1 MNNLEKEIL
10 SKYPNWKGFL
20 QAQSPEQLLVNY
32 DFVNNFSD
40 IYSTSPI
47 TLKFITELYKLPKSY
62 AGFEYLEK
70 WLHFLNDFLNINK
83 GLQPGIIKQL
93 SYMLYAR
100 YNHFRLSDMKLL
112 FNHILDSRYGTFY
125 GSIDTQRIVSSF
137 YEYSNERKD
146 AFLKIE
152 TKIAEEEK
160 KKQRERPAGL
170 PDFDR
175 LPNLKKYFTGNGDKD
190 LVNDLVESKKA

>member
-1 MNNLEKEIL
+1 MENLIKEIQL
-10 SKYPNWKGFL
+10 KYPNWNGFL
-20 QAQSPEQLLVNY
+20 SDQSPEQLLVNY

-40 IYSTSPI
+40 IYTTSPI
-47 TLKFITELYKLPKSY
+47 TLNFLTDLYKLPKSY
-62 AGFEYLEK
+62 AGYEYLEK
-70 WLHFLNDFLNINK
+70 WLLFLNDFLNINK

-152 TKIAEEEK
+152 AKMAEEEK

-170 PDFDR
+170 PDYNRF
-175 LPNLKKYFTGNGDKD
+175 PSLKIYSPVNATKD
-190 LVNDLVESKKA
+190 FIYEVVESKKI

>member
-1 MNNLEKEIL
+1 MDNLIKEIQL
-10 SKYPNWKGFL
+10 KYPNWNGFL
-20 QAQSPEQLLVNY
+20 SDQSPEQLLVNY

-40 IYSTSPI
+40 IYATSPI
-47 TLKFITELYKLPKSY
+47 TLNFLTNLYKLPKSY
-62 AGFEYLEK
+62 AGYEYLEK

-137 YEYSNERKD
+137 YEYNLERKD
-146 AFLKIE
+146 AFLKI
-152 TKIAEEEK
+152 KAKMDEEEK
-160 KKQRERPAGL
+160 KRERERPAGL

-175 LPNLKKYFTGNGDKD
+175 FPNLKKYFAGNGDKN